1 MIKTEIQIER
11 DFYSFVENSDLG
23 KAIEGKVYRSEMRPA
38 DAKTEDLVIK
48 FLAGLDGQIQTG
60 VVILNLY
67 VPDIPFGSDGKYA
80 PNKSRIGELEE
91 LILSFIE
98 SAGDDEYL
106 LESDGSPSTVYNDEI
121 EQHFIY
127 SRIKFQRSTF

>member
-1 MIKTEIQIER
+1 MIKTEMQIER
-11 DFYSFVENSDLG
+11 DFYSFIKSSDLG
-23 KAIEGKVYRSEMRPA
+23 KAIKGEVYRSEMRPA
-38 DAKTEDLVIK
+38 NAKTEDLVIK

-60 VVILNLY
+60 VVIFNLY
-67 VPDIPFGSDGKYA
+67 VPDIPFGSDGKYTA
-80 PNKSRIGELEE
+80 NKSRIGELEK

-98 SAGDDEYL
+98 SAGDCEYL
-106 LESDGSPSTVYNDEI
+106 LESDGTPTTMYNEDI